1 MLVSGQERATMILRA
16 LFWIAVV
23 GVLMPREPDLGLGRP
38 GTNAVSLLPAPAI
51 AWVEGTLGA
60 PQRACR
66 DHAQS
71 CETAL
76 SVMDGLQRAAV
87 SGLAQVKA
95 EIEESQ
101 RARALHGVNG

>member
-1 MLVSGQERATMILRA
+1 MILRA
-16 LFWIAVV
+16 LFWITVV
-23 GVLMPREPDLGLGRP
+23 GVLMPHEPDLGLGRP
-38 GTNAVSLLPAPAI
+38 GASAVSLLPAPAA
-51 AWVEGTLGA
+51 AWVKSTLGA

-76 SVMDGLQRAAV
+76 NVMDSLQRAAV

-95 EIEESQ
+95 DIEESR